1 MIIDL
6 IDTYKTKSTVI
17 SGFSVGTFV
26 FDCTTEEAHE
36 SRLTITENAMESG
49 ALVADHS
56 YLEPATYS
64 VRGLMVSY
72 DPPSPLQAAISKDIA
87 AAKALPFLGGI
98 VAKTE
103 QLVAKVNRF
112 VGNVKNTIDTARNI
126 ANKLAPFLPDSLG
139 FLGDNTQK
147 VLSRQ
152 AQAYDDLLTIQRNG
166 QFLQATSGLK
176 SYSNVLLTG
185 VVAVDGSDDAVE
197 FSLQFRE
204 VFVVETQ
211 TVQGLVVNIPST
223 QKTLLNKNGAS
234 ESKVDGSKKTGRAE
248 TQAATT
254 KAMGKTQPTRA
265 KTPSKSV
272 ARSIGDLIRGS

>member
-6 IDTYKTKSTVI
+6 IDTYKTNNAVV

-36 SRLTITENAMESG
+36 SRLIVTENAMESG

-72 DPPSPLQAAISKDIA
+72 EPLSPLQSNISSVLG
-87 AAKALPFLGGI
+87 AAKQLPFLGGI
-98 VAKTE
+98 IGQTE

-112 VGNVKNTIDTARNI
+112 SGQVKTTIDTVRSY

-139 FLGDNTQK
+139 FLGDNTENI
-147 VLSRQ
+147 LSRQ

-166 QFLQATSGLK
+166 QFLQITSGLK
-176 SYSNVLLTG
+176 GYKNMLLTG
-185 VVAVDGSDDAVE
+185 VVAVDGADDAVE
-197 FSLQFRE
+197 FSLQFKE
-204 VFVVETQ
+204 NYIVETR
-211 TVQGLVVNIPST
+211 TVQGLVVDVPSSKKDST
-223 QKTLLNKNGAS
+223 K
-234 ESKVDGSKKTGRAE
+234 SKVDGDKKTGRAAE
-248 TQAATT
+248 QSAKP
-254 KAMGKTQPTRA
+254 KAKGKTQPTRSPA
-265 KTPSKSV
+265 TNKSV
-272 ARSIGDLIRGS
+272 ARSVGDLIRGS